1 MRSRA
6 TSGGAGLR
14 ARRARGGTLL
24 YGDALPV
31 IRAPVGRDALR
42 AAPVSLSLLQFIC
55 RRVLMGSF
63 TDSHKAALMAK
74 VIILA
79 ARLG

>member
-1 MRSRA
+1 MGWEVRSRA

-14 ARRARGGTLL
+14 AGRRARGGTLL

-42 AAPVSLSLLQFIC
+42 AAPVSLSLLQVMSEGFDGQLY
-55 RRVLMGSF
+55 RQP
-63 TDSHKAALMAK
+63 
-74 VIILA
+74 
-79 ARLG
+79 